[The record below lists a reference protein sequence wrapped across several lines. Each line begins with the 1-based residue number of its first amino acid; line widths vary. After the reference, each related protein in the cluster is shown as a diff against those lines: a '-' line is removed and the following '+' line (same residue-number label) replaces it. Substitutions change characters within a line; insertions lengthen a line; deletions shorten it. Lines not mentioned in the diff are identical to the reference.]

1 MDRKRK
7 RDSGGHN
14 EADWTAARC
23 QRLLRPISSR
33 IAPLRKL
40 AYITDSQRSEK
51 SQAPK
56 SKTAD
61 LAPNGRAGP
70 GQPSNDPE
78 WLRRGNVRLN
88 LKSYSSKDKAMKRD
102 GVQSAPTTKSTRGRV
117 QDDSLISLPTPFKAR
132 AMRRHTPSKNQ
143 TEELKSTPCAKIGSK
158 ISKRPKKDPFSFAP
172 VAMQSAE
179 LYDRQTFE
187 KVFELHQGVVDG
199 FSLLLQKTDIQ
210 EPEQSR
216 LSRSTH
222 GARSL
227 FSACLRRVPH
237 YIQAEEDWRKSVD
250 PDDETDV
257 CAEVYEEL
265 EEIGSSSGWTP
276 LREVVRAHGI
286 KLVND
291 IIQDKLVSVK
301 TRAELANIPL
311 QHDAVLDALKLVRTF
326 AHTLP
331 LKRPYNS
338 ASPLFDGCLA
348 SLADADIF
356 SAGSLGARISILG
369 SLYQSGRLHVSWIAT
384 KDMATTLSRAVR
396 SLAVD
401 SSRDY
406 DHATQFLRGIVMQA
420 LELQSIS
427 TADTRLVK
435 EEPTKAIHTSQAL
448 LGGAL
453 RTIDSLLTVLTAISI
468 ISNIQNKQ
476 TADLRNPHRTA
487 RALVQSLAMSV
498 LIESEAGL
506 QEQSV
511 TATRIK
517 SRILASALI
526 SNIDQDRVAKD
537 MAYVGNKDLILG
549 LASMPEHVV
558 DGHTIMEDTSSFVCN
573 LAMCCG
579 QSLSLSAQTILEELV
594 QNLLLCS
601 ETAGASE
608 KGYLQQLALE
618 SALGFVLL
626 SSTRE
631 SKVFA
636 EKIEHMV
643 KQNVSLPGKPKTMK
657 QSQMRKS
664 VKRESFRWEE
674 GLCEWIAATPFSS
687 RKAGGVIETDPQ
699 TSPLPALTGPSIGIM
714 QDHSFSHVDDCDDI
728 HDSGYLSIQETPKP
742 SRQHNRVPIF
752 LSSPDVLQDEPR
764 PSATSIG
771 RTSEYHLAEYNKKA
785 QANDPASYGFDRSS
799 ALPINPSPPV
809 VTHPAKEENKDVSRG
824 SGNNKSRGPATHLP
838 HSTTTDAFTTSRKH
852 RLLRKYGPSSRAS
865 FGPETADPIAF
876 QHTASARTGDT
887 VAFDETTR
895 PAHDKQEAFEQAQ
908 TKQAEQIVST
918 PGRPSSELM
927 NDRTTWNFDLDCDEL
942 AMSCKKK
949 PSRQSDASSLGRVTQ
964 VGPALSRKA
973 APRGA
978 RTNRTAI
985 SEQAA
990 QESEDELG

>member
-7 RDSGGHN
+7 RNSGGHN

-51 SQAPK
+51 IQAPK

-61 LAPNGRAGP
+61 PAPTSRAEP
-70 GQPSNDPE
+70 GQPSIDPE
-78 WLRRGNVRLN
+78 WLRRGDVRPN
-88 LKSYSSKDKAMKRD
+88 LKGYSSKDRATKRD
-102 GVQSAPTTKSTRGRV
+102 GSRSGPTTKSIRGRV

-132 AMRRHTPSKNQ
+132 AMRRHTPSKTQ
-143 TEELKSTPCAKIGSK
+143 TDDLKSTPCAKFGSK
-158 ISKRPKKDPFSFAP
+158 IAKRSKKDPFRFAP
-172 VAMQSAE
+172 VAMQCAE
-179 LYDRQTFE
+179 LHDRQTFE

-199 FSLLLQKTDIQ
+199 FSLLLEKTNAQ
-210 EPEQSR
+210 GPEQSR
-216 LSRSTH
+216 LSRSSQ

-227 FSACLRRVPH
+227 FSACLRQVPH

-301 TRAELANIPL
+301 TRAELVNIPL
-311 QHDAVLDALKLVRTF
+311 RHDAILDALNLARTF

-348 SLADADIF
+348 SLTDADIF
-356 SAGSLGARISILG
+356 SAGSQGARISILE
-369 SLYQSGRLHVSWIAT
+369 SLFQSGRLHISWIAA

-401 SSRDY
+401 SSRDFDY
-406 DHATQFLRGIVMQA
+406 ATQFVRRIVMQA
-420 LELQSIS
+420 LELQSRP
-427 TADTRLVK
+427 TAETRLVK
-435 EEPTKAIHTSQAL
+435 EEPPTFIHISQAL

-468 ISNIQNKQ
+468 ISNIQDKQ
-476 TADLRNPHRTA
+476 TADLRNPYRSA
-487 RALVQSLAMSV
+487 RAFVQSLATSV
-498 LIESEAGL
+498 LIRSEAGL
-506 QEQSV
+506 KEQSV
-511 TATRIK
+511 MAARIK
-517 SRILASALI
+517 SKILASALI
-526 SNIDQDRVAKD
+526 SNSDQDRVVED
-537 MAYVGNKDLILG
+537 MAYVGNKDLLLG

-558 DGHTIMEDTSSFVCN
+558 DGQTVMEDTASFICN

-594 QNLLLCS
+594 QNLLVCS

-618 SALGFVLL
+618 SALGFVVL
-626 SSTRE
+626 SSSHE

-643 KQNVSLPGKPKTMK
+643 KQNVSLPGKAKTMT
-657 QSQMRKS
+657 QSRVRNS

-687 RKAGGVIETDPQ
+687 CKAGGVIEAGLQ
-699 TSPLPALTGPSIGIM
+699 TSPLPGLTSRSIEILAN
-714 QDHSFSHVDDCDDI
+714 QSFSHVDDCDDM

-742 SRQHNRVPIF
+742 SRQHNRVPIL

-764 PSATSIG
+764 PSAMSMG
-771 RTSEYHLAEYNKKA
+771 RISEHYLAEYQKKP
-785 QANDPASYGFDRSS
+785 QANDPANREFDRSS
-799 ALPINPSPPV
+799 AVPIKPTRPV
-809 VTHPAKEENKDVSRG
+809 VAHPAKEENKDVSQG
-824 SGNNKSRGPATHLP
+824 SGNNKARGPATHLP
-838 HSTTTDAFTTSRKH
+838 HSTTIDAFRTSRKQ

-865 FGPETADPIAF
+865 FGPETAGPVVF
-876 QHTASARTGDT
+876 QHTAGTRTCDT
-887 VAFDETTR
+887 VSFDETTR
-895 PAHDKQEAFEQAQ
+895 PAHDGQKASKQAQ
-908 TKQAEQIVST
+908 PQLVEQV
-918 PGRPSSELM
+918 
-927 NDRTTWNFDLDCDEL
+927 
-942 AMSCKKK
+942 
-949 PSRQSDASSLGRVTQ
+949 
-964 VGPALSRKA
+964 
-973 APRGA
+973 
-978 RTNRTAI
+978 
-985 SEQAA
+985 
-990 QESEDELG
+990 